1 MTDKENTMATNTPI
15 YYSTAQV
22 TDMVEL
28 SDQNVRKYFRM
39 LEERGYEVTRDE
51 YQRRLF
57 SKADVHVLQEMIKV
71 SKEPGFT
78 LELAADE
85 VIKKADEIIE
95 KNKEET
101 NNSASNDDV
110 LKALRLVVDK
120 LEEMRQE
127 NIELHQNIKT
137 LVTRL
142 DSYDENL
149 LDTKEQQQL
158 LESEVTTIKED
169 LNKSAEKIE
178 SDTKTL
184 EDLETSLPK
193 EEEKLEEKEAIE
205 EPVEE
210 TKEEKVTEKPDSK
223 EQTEEIQNS
232 KDSFDMS
239 TYEEKAEDIEETE
252 DVEEAPKVEEDK
264 AETSEAEE
272 KNVTF
277 EPEKKKKGFFARLFG
292 G

>member
-1 MTDKENTMATNTPI
+1 MIDKENTMATNTPI

-85 VIKKADEIIE
+85 VIEKADEIIE

-101 NNSASNDDV
+101 NNSASKQDRI
-110 LKALRLVVDK
+110 KALRRGGEK
-120 LEEMRQE
+120 LKKKRTK
-127 NIELHQNIKT
+127 NFELHPNIKT
-137 LVTRL
+137 LVKRL
-142 DSYDENL
+142 DRYEENL

-169 LNKSAEKIE
+169 L
-178 SDTKTL
+178 
-184 EDLETSLPK
+184 
-193 EEEKLEEKEAIE
+193 
-205 EPVEE
+205 
-210 TKEEKVTEKPDSK
+210 
-223 EQTEEIQNS
+223 
-232 KDSFDMS
+232 
-239 TYEEKAEDIEETE
+239 
-252 DVEEAPKVEEDK
+252 
-264 AETSEAEE
+264 
-272 KNVTF
+272 
-277 EPEKKKKGFFARLFG
+277 
-292 G
+292 

>member
-1 MTDKENTMATNTPI
+1 MATNTPI

-85 VIKKADEIIE
+85 VIEKADEIIE

-184 EDLETSLPK
+184 EDLETTLPK
-193 EEEKLEEKEAIE
+193 EEEKLEETEAIE
-205 EPVEE
+205 EPVEK
-210 TKEEKVTEKPDSK
+210 TKEEEVTEKPDRK
-223 EQTEEIQNS
+223 EEETSNS

-252 DVEEAPKVEEDK
+252 DVEESPKVEEDK

>member
-1 MTDKENTMATNTPI
+1 MIDKENTMATNTPI

-85 VIKKADEIIE
+85 VIEKADEIIE

-149 LDTKEQQQL
+149 LDTNLKNKEQQQL
-158 LESEVTTIKED
+158 LESKETTIKEY
-169 LNKSAEKIE
+169 LNKTAEKIE

-184 EDLETSLPK
+184 EDLETTLPK
-193 EEEKLEEKEAIE
+193 KEEKLEETESIEA
-205 EPVEE
+205 PVEE
-210 TKEEKVTEKPDSK
+210 TKEEVTEKPDIK
-223 EQTEEIQNS
+223 EQTEEI
-232 KDSFDMS
+232 
-239 TYEEKAEDIEETE
+239 
-252 DVEEAPKVEEDK
+252 
-264 AETSEAEE
+264 
-272 KNVTF
+272 
-277 EPEKKKKGFFARLFG
+277 
-292 G
+292 

>member
-1 MTDKENTMATNTPI
+1 MATNTPI

-85 VIKKADEIIE
+85 VIEKADEIIE

-193 EEEKLEEKEAIE
+193 EEDKLEEKEAIE

-210 TKEEKVTEKPDSK
+210 TKEEEVTEKPDRK
-223 EQTEEIQNS
+223 EEEETSNN

-239 TYEEKAEDIEETE
+239 TYEEKEEDIEETE
-252 DVEEAPKVEEDK
+252 DAEEAPKVEEEK
-264 AETSEAEE
+264 EEVSEAEE

>member
-1 MTDKENTMATNTPI
+1 MIDKENTMATNTPI

-85 VIKKADEIIE
+85 VIE

-101 NNSASNDDV
+101 NNNASNDDV

-169 LNKSAEKIE
+169 LNKS
-178 SDTKTL
+178 
-184 EDLETSLPK
+184 
-193 EEEKLEEKEAIE
+193 
-205 EPVEE
+205 
-210 TKEEKVTEKPDSK
+210 
-223 EQTEEIQNS
+223 
-232 KDSFDMS
+232 
-239 TYEEKAEDIEETE
+239 
-252 DVEEAPKVEEDK
+252 
-264 AETSEAEE
+264 
-272 KNVTF
+272 
-277 EPEKKKKGFFARLFG
+277 
-292 G
+292 

>member
-1 MTDKENTMATNTPI
+1 MATNTPI

-85 VIKKADEIIE
+85 VIEKADEIIE

-193 EEEKLEEKEAIE
+193 EEEKLCLL
-205 EPVEE
+205 
-210 TKEEKVTEKPDSK
+210 
-223 EQTEEIQNS
+223 
-232 KDSFDMS
+232 
-239 TYEEKAEDIEETE
+239 Y
-252 DVEEAPKVEEDK
+252 
-264 AETSEAEE
+264 TSPSPRDGLLSRMPSSA
-272 KNVTF
+272 
-277 EPEKKKKGFFARLFG
+277 
-292 G
+292 

>member
-1 MTDKENTMATNTPI
+1 MIDKENTMATNTPI

-85 VIKKADEIIE
+85 VIEKADEIIE

-184 EDLETSLPK
+184 EDLETTLPK
-193 EEEKLEEKEAIE
+193 EEEKLEETETIEA
-205 EPVEE
+205 PVEE
-210 TKEEKVTEKPDSK
+210 TKEEVIEKTDSE
-223 EQTEEIQNS
+223 EQTEGIQNN

-252 DVEEAPKVEEDK
+252 DVEEAPKVEEEK
-264 AETSEAEE
+264 EETSEVEE